1 MATFD
6 NNFRSGYI
14 VRINWWVNSQ
24 DIANNCT
31 NITVQAQLI
40 STGSSYT
47 IRASA
52 VKNGTLN
59 IDGTNYNFTFNAS
72 LSGNQTKTVYEQTVN
87 IYHNSDGTRSC
98 YIGLDLGIAVT
109 LSGTYWGTV
118 STSGTATFDTIP
130 RKSVITGISGDWFGD
145 TMRITIDKKSGSFT
159 TSVYLVVGGEWFN
172 TVWRSGETEFSF
184 TIPLDA
190 MNKIPSATECTAQ
203 VIVQTWNGDSHIGSD
218 TLDRWL
224 GIPNW
229 VTPAITGVDL
239 NTDTQVNGSW
249 MWVQYKSKLRVTTH
263 SNGSYGSWITSV
275 RVEFD
280 GAYYWGDDIWTSML
294 SNSGDRLVG
303 VTVWDS
309 RGRTATWSGH
319 ASVGWYQN
327 PWGTLSAYRCDANGN
342 RDDTGGKYVRV
353 TYSGDRAQLSGAN
366 PILIAL
372 DHKESGKEWSPN
384 DASHTSSV
392 GDTSIVIGSE
402 TAAYDL
408 EKSYEIRL
416 RISDWFTTTTKT
428 VPISTAFVLM
438 DFKAGGKGLGI
449 GRVATKDHMVQ
460 MNLGLEIFSGRE
472 NNPNIG
478 ADIVFRNVGN
488 EGNDIAICGAQPNSD
503 ELLCINRFTE
513 SSSGS
518 SRRLWTIDKWNVI
531 YNNANV
537 EYHKGDII
545 FYDTTEGHMF
555 LNNTHTYLY
564 FNTLNIGAWNDTHGL
579 GWRYNHETGQ
589 FTIRAGYDTA
599 SDRRIKYN
607 FDEFSNWEDYYNFYM
622 SLKPQTFKYNNDVR
636 ELTHIGMI
644 AQDVADSLVDNNL
657 MNEKLCLVQYAEN
670 DAMEDG
676 REYSLAYQEFIPLNI
691 KMIQKHEEEIKELNN
706 IVARQQEEIDQ
717 LKDMVNQ
724 LVNQGGK

>member
-59 IDGTNYNFTFNAS
+59 IDGTAYNFTFNAS

-109 LSGTYWGTV
+109 LSGKYWGTV
-118 STSGTATFDTIP
+118 STNGTATFDTIP

-145 TMRITIDKKSGSFT
+145 TMRITIDKKSGNFT

-190 MNKIPSATECTAQ
+190 MNKIPSSTECTAQ
-203 VIVQTWNGDSHIGSD
+203 VVVETWNGDTHIGSD
-218 TLDRWL
+218 TLDKWL
-224 GIPNW
+224 GIPSW

-294 SNSGDRLVG
+294 SNNGDRWVG

-353 TYSGDRAQLSGAN
+353 TYSGDRAQLNGAN
-366 PILIAL
+366 TFLLQL
-372 DHKESGKEWSPN
+372 DHRESGKEWSGVE
-384 DASHTSSV
+384 ASHTSPV
-392 GDTSIVIGSE
+392 GDTAIVLGDNN
-402 TAAYDL
+402 YDL

-416 RISDWFTTTTKT
+416 RISDWYTNTIKT

-449 GRVATKDHMVQ
+449 GRVATKDNMTQ
-460 MNLGLEIFSGRE
+460 FATGIEIYSGRE

-478 ADIVFRNVGN
+478 ADLIFCNVSDKAQNIG
-488 EGNDIAICGAQPNSD
+488 ICGAIPNSSN
-503 ELLCINRFTE
+503 LLNIYRFT
-513 SSSGS
+513 SSEEGNAGTIWS
-518 SRRLWTIDKWNVI
+518 IDKWNNI
-531 YNNANV
+531 YSRAPVNYFQN
-537 EYHKGDII
+537 HIR
-545 FYDTTEGHMF
+545 FYDGESTVRYDGAPAYQFFAPGWLGYYDDSAGTIWSFDYSTKVLTLKAGYTTSDERTKYDIDEF
-555 LNNTHTYLY
+555 TN
-564 FNTLNIGAWNDTHGL
+564 WND
-579 GWRYNHETGQ
+579 
-589 FTIRAGYDTA
+589 F
-599 SDRRIKYN
+599 
-607 FDEFSNWEDYYNFYM
+607 YNFYM
-622 SLKPQTFKYNNDVR
+622 SLKPKTFKYNDDMKND
-636 ELTHIGMI
+636 THIGLV
-644 AQDVADSLVDNNL
+644 AQDVAESIVDNNL
-657 MNEKLCLVQYAEN
+657 MNEKLAIVKTLEN

-676 REYSLAYQEFIPLNI
+676 REYKVCYQELISLNI
-691 KMIQKHEEEIKELNN
+691 KMIQKHEEEIKALNDR
-706 IVARQQEEIDQ
+706 IAQ
-717 LKDMVNQ
+717 LEAIINKEDA
-724 LVNQGGK
+724 KK

>member
-40 STGSSYT
+40 STGPSYT

-145 TMRITIDKKSGSFT
+145 TMRITIDKKSGNFT

-218 TLDRWL
+218 TLDKWL

-294 SNSGDRLVG
+294 SNNGDRWVG

-353 TYSGDRAQLSGAN
+353 TYSGDRAQLNGAN
-366 PILIAL
+366 TFLLQL
-372 DHKESGKEWSPN
+372 DHRESGKEWSGVE
-384 DASHTSSV
+384 ASHTSPV
-392 GDTSIVIGSE
+392 GDTAIVLGDNN
-402 TAAYDL
+402 YDL

-416 RISDWFTTTTKT
+416 RISDWYTTTIKT

-449 GRVATKDHMVQ
+449 GRVATKDNMTQ
-460 MNLGLEIFSGRE
+460 FATGIEIYSGRE
-472 NNPNIG
+472 NNPDIG
-478 ADIVFRNVGN
+478 ADLIFKNCGN
-488 EGNDIAICGAQPNSD
+488 KAQDIGVCGAIPNSNDLLNIYRFTGSEEGNAGTIWS
-503 ELLCINRFTE
+503 
-513 SSSGS
+513 
-518 SRRLWTIDKWNVI
+518 IDKWNAI
-531 YNNANV
+531 YNRAEK
-537 EYHKGDII
+537 EYHRGDLV
-545 FYDTTEGHMF
+545 FYDRDEGHIF
-555 LNNTHTYLY
+555 KNGVPTYLY
-564 FNTLNIGAWNDTHGL
+564 FNNDNLGAWNDTYGL
-579 GWRYNHETGQ
+579 GWRVNNASGQ
-589 FTIRAGYDTA
+589 LTLRAGYNTE
-599 SDRRIKYN
+599 SDRRVKYD
-607 FDEFSNWEDYYNFYM
+607 FDEFSNWDDYYNFYM
-622 SLKPQTFKYNNDVR
+622 SLKPQTFKYNQDMTGK
-636 ELTHIGMI
+636 THIGMV
-644 AQDVADSLVDNNL
+644 AQDVADSIVENNL
-657 MNEKLCLVQYAEN
+657 INERLCLIQYQEN

-691 KMIQKHEEEIKELNN
+691 KMIQKHEEEIKALNDR
-706 IVARQQEEIDQ
+706 IAQ
-717 LKDMVNQ
+717 LEAIINKEDA
-724 LVNQGGK
+724 KK